1 MHYTIKQFADLSG
14 VSTRTLRHYDDI
26 GLLTPSKYTEAGYRL
41 YGEAEVDRLQQILF
55 YKELDVPLQEIG
67 KLVEGSQQDVNLLE
81 THLLALQQKQRRLKI
96 VIGTLTKTI
105 EEKKGGRKMSHSE
118 KFEGLKKTW
127 IAENEQTYGKEVREA
142 YGDEVVDAS
151 NDKMMGLTD
160 TQFQQM
166 QKTEAQLIKELVL
179 AMDENDVEGDRAK
192 EAVELHKQ
200 WLSYSW
206 PSYSEQAHQGL
217 AEMYVA
223 DPRFTAYYDKHRDGA
238 TQFLRDAIHF
248 HTK

>member
-1 MHYTIKQFADLSG
+1 MHYTIKQLADLSG
-14 VSTRTLRHYDDI
+14 ISTRTLRHYDDL
-26 GLLTPSKYTEAGYRL
+26 GLLKPSHYTEVGYRL
-41 YGEAEVDRLQQILF
+41 YSEAEVDRLQQILF
-55 YKELDVPLQEIG
+55 YKELDVPLQEIE
-67 KLVEGSQQDVNLLE
+67 KLLGESQQDVNRLE
-81 THLLALQQKQRRLKI
+81 THLLALQQKQRRLEI
-96 VIGTLTKTI
+96 VIETLTKTI

-127 IAENEQTYGKEVREA
+127 IAENEKTYGKEVRDT

-151 NDKMMGLTD
+151 NDKMMGLTE

-166 QKTEAQLIKELVL
+166 QETEAQFIKELLL
-179 AMDENDVEGDRAK
+179 AMDENDIEGGHAK
-192 EAVELHKQ
+192 EAVKLHKQ

-206 PSYSEQAHQGL
+206 PSYSNQAHQGL
-217 AEMYVA
+217 AEMYVS

-238 TQFLRDAIHF
+238 TQFLHDAIHF

>member
-26 GLLTPSKYTEAGYRL
+26 GLLAPSKYTEAGYRL

-55 YKELDVPLQEIG
+55 YKELDVPLHEIG
-67 KLVEGSQQDVNLLE
+67 KLVEGSQQDVKLLE

-127 IAENEQTYGKEVREA
+127 IEENEQTYGKEVREA

-151 NDKMMGLTD
+151 NDKMMGLTE
-160 TQFQQM
+160 TQFKQM
-166 QKTEAQLIKELVL
+166 QETEAQLIKELVL
-179 AMDENDVEGDRAK
+179 AMEENDVEGDHAK

-200 WLSYSW
+200 WLSFSW